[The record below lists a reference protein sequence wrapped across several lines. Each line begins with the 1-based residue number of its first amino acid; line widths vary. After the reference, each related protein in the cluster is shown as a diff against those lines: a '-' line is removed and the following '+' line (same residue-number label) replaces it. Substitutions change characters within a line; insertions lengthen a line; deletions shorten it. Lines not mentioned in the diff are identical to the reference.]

1 MSYTITKIA
10 GLLPGMSTS
19 TLSDSASIA
28 SALNG
33 PITNVSIDLSS
44 SSSGYKFMYKSTWG
58 SGTNTSTKTGL
69 GSSHSTRST
78 KTNTYSKSTFSFT
91 VPAMFDK
98 KVDITFS
105 CWQNGE
111 IGFDYGIFGAL
122 DKELSASNKV
132 DPTSIIHATLKGK
145 GSKSTSSTGSN
156 HTWPSSATAITYSNI
171 PAGDHTIDIKYR
183 TDGSGNYG
191 ADNMIITDI
200 MVTATMGVIQ
210 KSAYKARNISEYYN
224 YGADH
229 WTANQVPLDYL
240 VTTTGSYTV
249 DITKETAGRNYILWR
264 FIAPTTGTYKFN
276 VKRESYTNG
285 ITGTSGDTGG
295 SLWKA
300 TSGTTMPSAGATSG
314 SLIDNDDSSSY
325 GSNQPG
331 FSYACTAGVCYFFQ
345 LTHFNNTTR
354 KTFAPES
361 PSTKI
366 APGKYT
372 LVIIT

>member
-1 MSYTITKIA
+1 MSYTITRIA

-58 SGTNTSTKTGL
+58 SGTNTSTKAGL

-111 IGFDYGIFGAL
+111 INYDYGIFGAL
-122 DKELSASNKV
+122 DKKLGASNTV
-132 DPTSIIHATLKGK
+132 DSTTNIHATLKGK
-145 GSKSTSSTGSN
+145 GSKSTSNTGSN
-156 HTWPSSATAITYSNI
+156 HTWPSEATAITYSNI

-183 TDGSGNYG
+183 TDSSNNYG

-200 MVTATMGVIQ
+200 MVTATIGMLQ
-210 KSAYKARNISEYYN
+210 KSAYKARNIAEYYN
-224 YGADH
+224 SGASH
-229 WTANQVPLDYL
+229 
-240 VTTTGSYTV
+240 
-249 DITKETAGRNYILWR
+249 
-264 FIAPTTGTYKFN
+264 
-276 VKRESYTNG
+276 
-285 ITGTSGDTGG
+285 
-295 SLWKA
+295 
-300 TSGTTMPSAGATSG
+300 
-314 SLIDNDDSSSY
+314 
-325 GSNQPG
+325 
-331 FSYACTAGVCYFFQ
+331 
-345 LTHFNNTTR
+345 
-354 KTFAPES
+354 
-361 PSTKI
+361 
-366 APGKYT
+366 
-372 LVIIT
+372 

>member
-111 IGFDYGIFGAL
+111 INYDYGIFGAL
-122 DKELSASNKV
+122 DKTLSASNKV
-132 DPTSIIHATLKGK
+132 DSTTNIHATLKGK
-145 GSKSTSSTGSN
+145 GSKSTSNTGSN
-156 HTWPSSATAITYSNI
+156 HTWPSQATAITYSNI

-183 TDGSGNYG
+183 TDSSGNYG

-210 KSAYKARNISEYYN
+210 KNAYKARNISEYYN
-224 YGADH
+224 YGASH
-229 WTANQVPLDYL
+229 
-240 VTTTGSYTV
+240 
-249 DITKETAGRNYILWR
+249 
-264 FIAPTTGTYKFN
+264 
-276 VKRESYTNG
+276 
-285 ITGTSGDTGG
+285 
-295 SLWKA
+295 
-300 TSGTTMPSAGATSG
+300 
-314 SLIDNDDSSSY
+314 
-325 GSNQPG
+325 
-331 FSYACTAGVCYFFQ
+331 
-345 LTHFNNTTR
+345 
-354 KTFAPES
+354 
-361 PSTKI
+361 
-366 APGKYT
+366 
-372 LVIIT
+372 